1 MPNCQPPPECT
12 GLDVVFHI
20 SLPNIESLLVE
31 IGSTSWNVEDGHKD
45 YEMECNLLNIEYS
58 GRYIYIYNNK
68 VPRMSYP
75 LHNIMYMNWNVPR
88 EEFINT
94 PTT

>member
-1 MPNCQPPPECT
+1 MANRTMPNCQPPPECT

-58 GRYIYIYNNK
+58 GRYIYIIIK
-68 VPRMSYP
+68 CFAC
-75 LHNIMYMNWNVPR
+75 LIHCI
-88 EEFINT
+88 I
-94 PTT
+94 

>member
-1 MPNCQPPPECT
+1 MDT
-12 GLDVVFHI
+12 KTMKWSATYLT
-20 SLPNIESLLVE
+20 SNIPA
-31 IGSTSWNVEDGHKD
+31 D
-45 YEMECNLLNIEYS
+45 
-58 GRYIYIYNNK
+58 IYIYNNK